1 MSGTAPATV
10 IGLFAMVIPLDA
22 HFHPGRSSRTCVRR
36 AIFFAAHLQA
46 ISPDTGLHARVDAL
60 RSMWAGVLALFRLRV
75 PFAVTVSA

>member
-1 MSGTAPATV
+1 MCIFIREGHRERECGA
-10 IGLFAMVIPLDA
+10 
-22 HFHPGRSSRTCVRR
+22 R
-36 AIFFAAHLQA
+36 FFAAHAQA